1 MTIGRGFHKSN
12 DNFDNGGYWETTSS
26 VDFCES
32 NYIISK
38 FVAEPHNAWS
48 SLVLCFFGLIGLIY
62 SNPMKELR
70 VYLMFTIMF
79 VIGIG
84 SCFLHTTLDKL
95 AQSSDELPMLWF
107 NICATYSLFEL
118 KTERGSNKYRFASI
132 GGYLFALIQTII
144 YFGYQDVYIVFLVTY
159 SSLVAV
165 MAVWSYLLIDHHD
178 KVLKD
183 QRSFLWHQSLA
194 SYVIIGAIP
203 WIFDMHYCFEMKPYY
218 DSLPFIFKG
227 MTLHVI
233 WHIFAG
239 LGTYYYIVLI
249 VLIRCQSL
257 FGSTYRLSFK
267 FGLPIVEH
275 VKEIPKIEG
284 RSRSISRVN
293 NTNKSNNNRKRSR
306 SKSKSKK
313 N

>member
-79 VIGIG
+79 IIGIG

-107 NICATYSLFEL
+107 NICATYSLIEL

-144 YFGYQDVYIVFLVTY
+144 YFGFQDVYIVFLVTY

-165 MAVWSYLLIDHHD
+165 MAVWSYMLIDHKD
-178 KVLKD
+178 KLIKR
-183 QRSFLWHQSLA
+183 QRSFLWHNSLA
-194 SYVIIGAIP
+194 SYLIIGAIP

-239 LGTYYYIVLI
+239 IGTYYYIVLL
-249 VLIRCQSL
+249 VLVRSQTL
-257 FGSTYRLSFK
+257 FGAAATLTFK
-267 FGLPIVEH
+267 FGLPVVEH
-275 VKEIPKIEG
+275 LILKKEVVRG
-284 RSRSISRVN
+284 RSRSITTV
-293 NTNKSNNNRKRSR
+293 TNKSKSNRKRSR
-306 SKSKSKK
+306 SKTKTKSS
-313 N
+313 